1 MKFGEIETNLLR
13 TIANLDG
20 VPNGAVN
27 IRIDGSPALRH
38 SSPNIQIIPKQDKPG
53 FDLTVAPGTKGETVH
68 VPVILTKSGLK
79 DLVYNTFIIGEHAD
93 VTIIAGCG
101 IHNSSHMNSQ
111 HDGIHEFILHPHSKL
126 KYVEKHYG
134 EGNGEGKKILN
145 PTTTVQVAEGASI
158 EMEMVQIA
166 GVDDAIRTTTVHI
179 QAKGYV
185 KMVERLLTHGDQ
197 HAESHVEMYI
207 EGQGGSGQVL
217 SRSVAKENSE
227 QVFKAALIGKADC
240 TGHVECD
247 SIIMDQSKIKAIP
260 QLVAEDANAVLTHEA
275 AIGRIAGEQLI
286 KLMSLGLTEQQAI
299 DTIIEGFLR

>member
-1 MKFGEIETNLLR
+1 MKFDDIQANLLK

-20 VPNGAVN
+20 VPQGAVN

-53 FDLTVAPGTKGETVH
+53 FDLEVAPGTKGETVH
-68 VPVILTKSGLK
+68 VPVILTKSGLT
-79 DLVYNTFIIGEHAD
+79 DMVYNTFIIGEAAD

-111 HDGIHEFILHPHSKL
+111 HDGIHEFILYPHSKL
-126 KYVEKHYG
+126 RYVEKHYG
-134 EGNGEGKKILN
+134 EGSGQGKKILN
-145 PTTTVQVAEGASI
+145 PTTTVQVAEGATI

-166 GVDDAIRTTTVHI
+166 GVDDAVRTTTVHI
-179 QAKGYV
+179 QEKGYV
-185 KMVERLLTHGDQ
+185 KMIERLLTHGDQ
-197 HAESHVEMYI
+197 HAESHVEMHI
-207 EGQGGSGQVL
+207 DGPGGSGQVL

-227 QVFKAALIGKADC
+227 QVFRAALIGKADC
-240 TGHVECD
+240 AGHVECD
-247 SIIMDQSKIKAIP
+247 SIIMDHSKIRAIP